1 MAVFRV
7 DKNRNYTVMSNYHL
21 RDTNMSLKAIGL
33 LSKMLSLAD
42 EWDYTTRGLAAICK
56 ERCTN
61 GAGVQPAASG
71 GGYRGGKIPR
81 RAIRQTADRPSGD
94 VPGNQKSVGGRRA
107 DSRTGG
113 GCSWRL
119 THNFFQM
126 GSQRRD
132 ISLSRRSKARVKI
145 SMLIFSPE
153 TLAIFHQSWYNET
166 SK

>member
-1 MAVFRV
+1 MRVHLLPQRQQKRLMRPQRRSRSQSKRATALPKMASQPPVI
-7 DKNRNYTVMSNYHL
+7 YCMTS
-21 RDTNMSLKAIGL
+21 
-33 LSKMLSLAD
+33 
-42 EWDYTTRGLAAICK
+42 IC
-56 ERCTN
+56 CAN

-71 GGYRGGKIPR
+71 GGHCSGKIPR
-81 RAIRQTADRPSGD
+81 RAIRQTADRPPGD

-107 DSRTGG
+107 DRRTGG

-126 GSQRRD
+126 GSQRRG
-132 ISLSRRSKARVKI
+132 IGLSRRSEARVKI

-153 TLAIFHQSWYNET
+153 TLAIFHQSWYNEA